1 MTVPFAI
8 AVYLHLRVKKTG
20 TLLCRDVPDL
30 KPPLRAV
37 AGRAEVRTAERC
49 RGLLFGFGLGK
60 SAENLLAF
68 LPAAVLLEDVDA
80 FETLQDVSLFPD
92 AAGGLQT
99 GMLGHFKS
107 PLLSVMCC
115 MSFASK

>member
-8 AVYLHLRVKKTG
+8 ACDLRFQDFKCKKKGTHLG
-20 TLLCRDVPDL
+20 RDVPDL
-30 KPPLRAV
+30 KTRGIRRTGIGVPEPRA
-37 AGRAEVRTAERC
+37 ADP
-49 RGLLFGFGLGK
+49 GLLFGFGLGK
-60 SAENLLAF
+60 SAENFLAF
-68 LPAAVLLEDVDA
+68 LPAAVLLEEVDA

-107 PLLSVMCC
+107 P
-115 MSFASK
+115 